1 MKPLQCTRHR
11 PPCQRRGPYAGC
23 VGLASA
29 LLLLSSVCLAAAKP
43 ITEQVHEVVLG
54 NGMHVLL
61 VQRPGTPNIAAGWVA
76 HVGSSNERPGI
87 TGISHL
93 FEHMMFKGSPRIG
106 TKNNKLDTELR
117 HKLDQLRTQ
126 MFAEERNYR
135 KAVRHGYAD
144 AIDDASLQ
152 TEQMKALRKQFGELT
167 EEQRKNI
174 VKDEYDSIYTKQGAT
189 FMNAFTTEDLTAYFV
204 QVPKN
209 KLELWF
215 WMESERISQPVFRE
229 FYSERDVVFEE
240 RRMRTESTPTGVPD
254 EVFNSLFWRGSTYA
268 WPVVG
273 WPSDISAITRA
284 QAEHYFGVYYAPNNL
299 TAAIVGDFDEK
310 QAKKWAEAY
319 FGRIPRGKELPPD
332 VITQRTPQMGTIT
345 YRAEVDAPP
354 SAGIR
359 FPTTAFNGK
368 DAPALNVL
376 ASVLS
381 GKTGRLYKRLVL
393 KDKIATKVTANE
405 DGHKYAGDFT
415 LSAEGVSDVTPEKLQ
430 SVLLQEVK
438 KIQQDGISDY
448 ELEKVKNQISAS
460 KYRRIREPFGLLIQL
475 LFYDGLDNW
484 RSMDDVTNRALAV
497 SREQV
502 QDVAKRFLVED
513 RMATKLYTRK
523 SGSVEDPE
531 LAQFTS
537 RQKQMVKQ
545 MLMQMKSVPAA
556 KRSAAVAKL
565 QAMRGE
571 APAPMQPV
579 LDYVIGKLQA
589 ADK

>member
-1 MKPLQCTRHR
+1 
-11 PPCQRRGPYAGC
+11 
-23 VGLASA
+23 LASA